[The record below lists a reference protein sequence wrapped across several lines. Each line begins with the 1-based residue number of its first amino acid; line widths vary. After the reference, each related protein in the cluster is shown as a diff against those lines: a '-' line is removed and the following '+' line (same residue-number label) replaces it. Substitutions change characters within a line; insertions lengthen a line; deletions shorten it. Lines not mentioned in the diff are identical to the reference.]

1 MVNDEKVDLIIF
13 NESVMIEILIEKFKL
28 EMSSVDQ
35 LSIME
40 S

>member
-35 LSIME
+35 LNIME

>member
-1 MVNDEKVDLIIF
+1 MVNDEKVDLIVF
-13 NESVMIEILIEKFKL
+13 NESVMIEILIEKYKL

>member
-13 NESVMIEILIEKFKL
+13 NESVMIEILIEKLKL

-35 LSIME
+35 LSFME